1 MSKQNACVIRM
12 HAITND
18 VPYINLM
25 TLLVNGKK
33 LINLDRDRTEY
44 DFDRETGR
52 LDMTWRGVYIWT
64 SYDQNYDIPEET
76 FRNSEVVDIEI
87 EDDAPEGYEFQLE
100 GVTVNGVAI
109 PVKLGMAEA
118 ETRRNT
124 SLMEEVIKYCTLC
137 DMFDNMNLYANGHKY
152 SSDFHPDAQVIVI
165 PILDKDMVR
174 VSFDDPSEAPTEA
187 VYYDCGP
194 CDVRDYLEYCNPDTV
209 SMSFEGYFNSAYN
222 GYYGSSQT
230 EEDITDIAEQYGL
243 YPEQGHSWN
252 LAFYE

>member
-1 MSKQNACVIRM
+1 MRIYTDAELQEIGRNIGQIWGAELISHEM
-12 HAITND
+12 DGND
-18 VPYINLM
+18 HLFMFSEYGEKFFVRR
-25 TLLVNGKK
+25 TSEELVRYLPK
-33 LINLDRDRTEY
+33 E
-44 DFDRETGR
+44 
-52 LDMTWRGVYIWT
+52 
-64 SYDQNYDIPEET
+64 
-76 FRNSEVVDIEI
+76 RNK
-87 EDDAPEGYEFQLE
+87 A
-100 GVTVNGVAI
+100 
-109 PVKLGMAEA
+109 
-118 ETRRNT
+118 
-124 SLMEEVIKYCTLC
+124 LMEEIIKYCTLR
-137 DMFDNMNLYANGHKY
+137 DMFDNMILYANGHKY

-222 GYYGSSQT
+222 GYYGSNQT